1 MPVSNVTTDADALT
15 MTVVAE
21 FDAAMPRVWQ
31 LYADPR
37 QLERWWVP
45 ADYPLIIVDHD
56 LSVGGYVRAQ
66 VIAPGGEKAHA
77 YWRITAVDAPRSMA
91 WEDGFLNDQG
101 EPDPTMPLN
110 TMLMRL
116 TERAGGGTVMT
127 LVTTFASVESMEMH
141 VAMPLEEQMV
151 QVIDQAEALLSGT
164 WS

>member
-1 MPVSNVTTDADALT
+1 MPVTIVNKDPEKLT

-37 QLERWWVP
+37 QLERWWSP
-45 ADYPLIIVDHD
+45 PEFLLTIVDHD

-66 VIAPGGEKAHA
+66 VIAPGGEKVHA
-77 YWRITAVDAPRSMA
+77 YWRITAVDAPRSME

-101 EPDPTMPLN
+101 EPDSTMPLN
-110 TMLMRL
+110 HMAL
-116 TERAGGGTVMT
+116 TLGERSGGGTVMT

-141 VAMPLEEQMV
+141 VEMPLDDQLIQMV
-151 QVIDQAEALLSGT
+151 GQAEALLS
-164 WS
+164 